1 MDIEDIILVGV
12 LALVMS
18 SGLALVV
25 LIMIDNS
32 YQTNA
37 KFQACQD
44 LGMQKKTIN
53 NFKTCVELDGTAH
66 IADFDCK
73 GFLSNTKC
81 KVQFIKLQ
89 TFGADYVGGN

>member
-44 LGMQKKTIN
+44 LGMEKKTIN
-53 NFKTCVELDGTAH
+53 NFKTCIEPDGTAH
-66 IADFDCK
+66 ITNFQCK
-73 GFLSNTKC
+73 GFLWNYDC

-89 TFGADYVGGN
+89 TFGVDING